1 MALLLFPPLG
11 LMAFVLA
18 LTAMGLKRARRMQL
32 ADCLAFFSAKL
43 TLVACSFGTVCTLIL
58 LIYVRYVLPQ
68 SNAPSTPVVGASLV
82 VALNANARESSS
94 GLASGAG
101 AGTGSDKR
109 GALSKLSP
117 GIFGKPVDQEAQGSG
132 GGIGRVQR
140 QFLSTKRTCC
150 SEGDVAEALG
160 LDQFSSTT
168 PPREIKRADGPT
180 RYVWPYSTHTPD
192 DPMFDSD
199 NMFPGK
205 NMLVGK
211 RMGAGFVRS
220 NG

>member
-1 MALLLFPPLG
+1 M
-11 LMAFVLA
+11 
-18 LTAMGLKRARRMQL
+18 
-32 ADCLAFFSAKL
+32 
-43 TLVACSFGTVCTLIL
+43 
-58 LIYVRYVLPQ
+58 RYVLPQ

-82 VALNANARESSS
+82 VALNANARDPSS
-94 GLASGAG
+94 GLTGGAG
-101 AGTGSDKR
+101 TGIGTGSDKR

-117 GIFGKPVDQEAQGSG
+117 GIFGKPVDQEAQGIGGG
-132 GGIGRVQR
+132 GGIGQGPR
-140 QFLSTKRTCC
+140 QFLSTKKPCC
-150 SEGDVAEALG
+150 PNADGAETLG
-160 LDQFSSTT
+160 LEQSQDTT
-168 PPREIKRADGPT
+168 PPREIERAEGPT

-211 RMGAGFVRS
+211 RMGAGFFRG